1 MPVSVSLNPYV
12 TYVHMLTVTFSC
24 FVISYSEGIYSAF
37 RLNKQTCTASK
48 ANARCGKGENENNE
62 GGGASRTNY
71 KRRMDWTFACKHGH
85 QVYRQME

>member
-85 QVYRQME
+85 RVYRQME